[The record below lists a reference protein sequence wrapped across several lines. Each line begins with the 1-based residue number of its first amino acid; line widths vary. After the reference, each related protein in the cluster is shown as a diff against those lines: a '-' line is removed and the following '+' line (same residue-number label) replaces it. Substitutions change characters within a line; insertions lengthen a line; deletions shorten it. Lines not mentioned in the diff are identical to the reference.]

1 MYPVGGYSP
10 SDLILEIKK
19 SSYKKVRLSV
29 ETTIII
35 NVLLLRPSTFNVG
48 IQVPFQLGQ

>member
-29 ETTIII
+29 GLPLI
-35 NVLLLRPSTFNVG
+35 NVLLLRPLTFNVG
-48 IQVPFQLGQ
+48 IQVPF